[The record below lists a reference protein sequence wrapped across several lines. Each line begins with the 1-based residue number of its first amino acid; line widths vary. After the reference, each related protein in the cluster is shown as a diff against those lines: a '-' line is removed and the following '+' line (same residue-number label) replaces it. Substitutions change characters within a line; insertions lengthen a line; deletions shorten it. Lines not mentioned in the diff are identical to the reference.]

1 MQAHSV
7 RVEVSCPPRNL
18 SICSQLALLAAL
30 VYLAITNAVFAQ
42 PLIEEEEGLDFGT
55 LAVSNNTS
63 ISRFT
68 YPNTGRN
75 ISSEGQFVHIER
87 GTVGEYRLTGFPAFT
102 PLSVSLNNASLYP
115 DSIAVTEPL
124 TVDNFDINDVLTN
137 SQGQASLLL
146 GARLST
152 TGNGAEYADST
163 YSGATM
169 IRVEYWEPDAQAF
182 VFNTKAIDL
191 TTELRSTVQI
201 DQEQQLHFGT
211 LFARSSTTAQAAL
224 TMLPSGRYNISEP
237 DGSRMVA
244 IEAPSQGIL
253 KVSGAAAYFGLSITA
268 QPTDILLEHTEQP
281 NAAPHFVVSGFTTS
295 PSGIGTTD
303 TNGELLIS
311 VGGTI
316 KTELTGTSSVYPSGQ
331 YKGTYEVTVSY

>member
-169 IRVEYWEPDAQAF
+169 IRVEYWEPEG
-182 VFNTKAIDL
+182 L
-191 TTELRSTVQI
+191 
-201 DQEQQLHFGT
+201 LH
-211 LFARSSTTAQAAL
+211 RQAAL
-224 TMLPSGRYNISEP
+224 APPTPMVNCLSAWAVLLKPNSLAHLPCTR
-237 DGSRMVA
+237 A
-244 IEAPSQGIL
+244 
-253 KVSGAAAYFGLSITA
+253 VSTRG
-268 QPTDILLEHTEQP
+268 HT
-281 NAAPHFVVSGFTTS
+281 
-295 PSGIGTTD
+295 
-303 TNGELLIS
+303 
-311 VGGTI
+311 
-316 KTELTGTSSVYPSGQ
+316 K
-331 YKGTYEVTVSY
+331 